1 MDAQDERAGTT
12 ALRPDSAHRD
22 ALRTRGA
29 KAAGMMARMAAWTDV
44 DDAAQTREDSLY
56 GAGAGAGGVQDAE
69 PAPGSLAAN
78 TAAAAAPDGE
88 AS

>member
-1 MDAQDERAGTT
+1 MTRHGLAAAEAEMDAQDERAGTT

-29 KAAGMMARMAAWTDV
+29 KAAGMMARMAPFVDV
-44 DDAAQTREDSLY
+44 D
-56 GAGAGAGGVQDAE
+56 G
-69 PAPGSLAAN
+69 P
-78 TAAAAAPDGE
+78 APDGE